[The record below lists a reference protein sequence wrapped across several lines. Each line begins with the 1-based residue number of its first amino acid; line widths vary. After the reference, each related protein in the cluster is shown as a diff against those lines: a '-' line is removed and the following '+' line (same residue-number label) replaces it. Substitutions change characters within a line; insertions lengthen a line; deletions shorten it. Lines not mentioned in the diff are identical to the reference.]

1 MSIDFRKNANV
12 LTAVQKFS
20 KPKERT
26 ISDPYVVDGYE
37 LHARP
42 ELADRLRNLM
52 AGGAPGARLE
62 FAFGIPMLCTSTG
75 RVFAT
80 AGGTHSLSLFLP
92 EEESWGN
99 PDPEYGEPWRKGY
112 AWTKGQP
119 HTPNDEEQ
127 LISLL
132 RHAYAAATEIDA
144 GVESSG

>member
-92 EEESWGN
+92 EEESWATPTQNTENRGGR
-99 PDPEYGEPWRKGY
+99 DTLGRK
-112 AWTKGQP
+112 ANHTRQMTK
-119 HTPNDEEQ
+119 
-127 LISLL
+127 
-132 RHAYAAATEIDA
+132 
-144 GVESSG
+144 SS

>member
-1 MSIDFRKNANV
+1 MSIDFRKNAKV
-12 LTAVQKFS
+12 LTAVHKFA

-26 ISDPYVVDGYE
+26 HSNPYVVDGYE

-42 ELADRLRNLM
+42 ELADRLKNLM
-52 AGGAPGARLE
+52 ACSTPGARLE

-92 EEESWGN
+92 EEENWGEPN
-99 PDPEYGEPWRKGY
+99 PEYGEPWRQGY
-112 AWTKGQP
+112 AWTKGRP
-119 HTPNDEEQ
+119 HTPDDEEQ

-132 RHAYAAATEIDA
+132 RRAYASATKMDGPA
-144 GVESSG
+144 QSSG

>member
-12 LTAVQKFS
+12 LTAVHKFA

-26 ISDPYVVDGYE
+26 NSNPYVVDGYE

-42 ELADRLRNLM
+42 ELADRLKNLM
-52 AGGAPGARLE
+52 ARSAPQARLE
-62 FAFGIPMLCTSTG
+62 FAFGIPMLCTSAG

-92 EEESWGN
+92 EEENWGN
-99 PDPEYGEPWRKGY
+99 SDPEYGEPWRQGY
-112 AWTKGQP
+112 AWTKGRP
-119 HTPNDEEQ
+119 HTPADEEQ
-127 LISLL
+127 LVSLL
-132 RHAYAAATEIDA
+132 RHAHAAAMKMDA